1 MKKTL
6 LFALLLCL
14 LLTACAARGSLAGT
28 WVNRG
33 QYEEGK
39 DFVETMTLRDD
50 GTAVIHLEYQGRD
63 YQTVEGNWTETEGKL
78 RFSFPDGSAR
88 DRVYDYTLDGDTL
101 TFTGGGKTV
110 TYQRQD

>member
-14 LLTACAARGSLAGT
+14 LLTACAGQVSLAGT

-39 DFVETMTLRDD
+39 DFVETMTLRAD

-63 YQTVEGNWTETEGKL
+63 YQTVEGNWTEENGTL
-78 RFSFPDGSAR
+78 YFSFSGGAAR
-88 DRVYDYTLDGDTL
+88 DRVYEYSLDGDTL
-101 TFTGGGKTV
+101 TFTGSGKTV
-110 TYQRQD
+110 TYERSK